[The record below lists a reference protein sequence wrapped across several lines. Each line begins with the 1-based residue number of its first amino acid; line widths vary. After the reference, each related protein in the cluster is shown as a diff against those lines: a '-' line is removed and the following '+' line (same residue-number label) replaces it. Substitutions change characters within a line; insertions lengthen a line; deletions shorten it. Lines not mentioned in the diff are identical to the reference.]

1 MFVAKQPPEDFF
13 FCIVTLM
20 DQDLILLRSSVT
32 MTQENDEDYGTIE
45 GNLFGNQFTDGFDD
59 DSGLDDDSD

>member
-1 MFVAKQPPEDFF
+1 M
-13 FCIVTLM
+13 
-20 DQDLILLRSSVT
+20 T

-59 DSGLDDDSD
+59 DLGLDDDSD